1 MVCRMWQSS
10 GMEEIVERKK
20 IKTKPPK
27 TTRYR
32 QLPYHLMMLPGMI
45 FLIIFHIVPMGGLIM
60 AFQNYIPIKGILHS
74 DFVGL
79 KNFQRLFRLPTFWS
93 VLRNTVIISVGK
105 LILVTIAA
113 ITFAILLNECRNV
126 RFKKIIQ
133 TTVYLPHFL
142 SWVILAVMFSNIFS
156 FTGIINQIGGF
167 FGKEPV
173 MFMISNNWFRKI
185 LIGGEVWKEFGYS
198 AIVYV
203 AAMTGID
210 PTLYEAAGI
219 DGANRLKK
227 ILYITLPSIVPTIVL
242 MTTLNMGKILS
253 GGFDQVFNLYS
264 PLVYRTGDIIDT
276 YVYRM
281 GLVDLQYSNGT
292 AVGLFKSLISF
303 VLLVTAYKLA
313 DKTVGYRVF

>member
-1 MVCRMWQSS
+1 MVIM
-10 GMEEIVERKK
+10 KN
-20 IKTKPPK
+20 TKPK
-27 TTRYR
+27 VNRKSKKYS
-32 QLPYHLMMLPGMI
+32 QAPYHIMMLPGMI
-45 FLIIFHIVPMGGLIM
+45 FLVIFHIVPMAGLIM
-60 AFQNYIPIKGILHS
+60 AFQNYIPIKGLLGS
-74 DFVGL
+74 EFVGL
-79 KNFQRLFRLPTFWS
+79 KNFQRLFKLPTFWS
-93 VLRNTVIISVGK
+93 VLENTIVISVSK
-105 LILVTIAA
+105 LVLVTVAA
-113 ITFAILLNECRNV
+113 VLFAILLNECRHV
-126 RFKKIIQ
+126 KFKRVVQ

-142 SWVILAVMFSNIFS
+142 SWVILAVMFSNLFS
-156 FTGIINQIGGF
+156 YTGIVNQIAGL

-173 MFMISNNWFRKI
+173 MFMISNDWFRKI
-185 LIGGEVWKEFGYS
+185 LVGGEVWKEFGYS

-219 DGANRLKK
+219 DGANRLEK

-264 PLVYRTGDIIDT
+264 PLVYQTGDIIDT

-313 DKTVGYRVF
+313 DKFVGYRVF

>member
-1 MVCRMWQSS
+1 MANH
-10 GMEEIVERKK
+10 KK
-20 IKTKPPK
+20 NGAAHTS
-27 TTRYR
+27 RS
-32 QLPYHLMMLPGMI
+32 QLPYHLMLALGML
-45 FLIIFHIVPMGGLIM
+45 FLLLFHIVPMGGLIM
-60 AFQNYIPIKGILHS
+60 AFQNFVPIKGLLGS

-79 KNFQRLFRLPTFWS
+79 KNFQRLFRLPTFWN
-93 VLRNTVIISVGK
+93 VLKNTVVISVSK
-105 LILVTIAA
+105 LVLVTLAA
-113 ITFAILLNECRNV
+113 IVFALLLNECRNLK
-126 RFKKIIQ
+126 FKRIIQ

-142 SWVILAVMFSNIFS
+142 SWVILAVMFSNLFS
-156 FTGIINQIGGF
+156 YTGIINQLTGL
-167 FGKEPV
+167 FGREPE
-173 MFMISNNWFRKI
+173 MFMISNQWFRKI

-203 AAMTGID
+203 AAMTNID
-210 PTLYEAAGI
+210 PTLYEAAGM

-227 ILYITLPSIVPTIVL
+227 ILYITLPGIVPTIVL

-264 PLVYRTGDIIDT
+264 PLVYQTGDIIDT

-303 VLLVTAYKLA
+303 VLLVVSYKLA
-313 DKTVGYRVF
+313 DKFVGYRVF